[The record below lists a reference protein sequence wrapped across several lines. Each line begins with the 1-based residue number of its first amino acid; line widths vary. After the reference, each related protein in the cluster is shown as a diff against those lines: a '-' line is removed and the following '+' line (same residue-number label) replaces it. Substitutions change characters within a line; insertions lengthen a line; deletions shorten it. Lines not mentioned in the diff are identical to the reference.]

1 MTSSSFSSSSN
12 IGVQTNTAHDLWVGA
27 VPDPGTP
34 GPSEVLVHVRACGIC
49 GSDVHFWKEGQIGP
63 MVVTG
68 DQVLGHE
75 ASGEVISI
83 GNEVKDL
90 KPGDRVAFE
99 PGEACMSC
107 ERCKSGA
114 YNGCDKVLFKS
125 TPPVPGELRRYMVH
139 PASLCYKIGEL
150 SYAEGA
156 LLEPL
161 SVAISGLD
169 LAGVRLGYS
178 VLVAGAGPIGT
189 LCALLSKAAGAT
201 AVVVT
206 DLNEKRLDFVKKI
219 APSILTL
226 AVKQDWSPREVAEQA
241 QKLAG
246 GIRFSKALECTGFE
260 SSIAAGILALDFR
273 GTIQLLG
280 VGKDEI
286 KIPFMHVSVNEITI
300 RGLYRYTNTWPKAI
314 RMVQAGLIDLKPLI
328 SHEVPLEEATRAFG
342 IVTDPSKGAIK
353 VLIVD
358 KS

>member
-1 MTSSSFSSSSN
+1 MSPSGSASN
-12 IGVQTNTAHDLWVGA
+12 IGVQTNTSHDLWVGP
-27 VPDPGTP
+27 VPDPGKP
-34 GPSEVLVHVRACGIC
+34 GPLEVLVHVRACGIC
-49 GSDVHFWKEGQIGP
+49 GSDVHFWKEGRIGP
-63 MVVTG
+63 MIVSG

-75 ASGEVISI
+75 ASGEVVSV
-83 GNEVKDL
+83 GTEVKDL

-125 TPPVPGELRRYMVH
+125 TPPVPGELRKWMVH
-139 PASLCYKIGEL
+139 PASLCYKIGDL

-161 SVAISGLD
+161 SVAIAGLD
-169 LAGVRLGYS
+169 LAGVKLGDI
-178 VLVAGAGPIGT
+178 VFVAGAGPIGI
-189 LCALLSKAAGAT
+189 LCALLSKAAGAST
-201 AVVVT
+201 VVVT
-206 DLNEKRLDFVKKI
+206 DLNATRLKFLEKI
-219 APSILTL
+219 APGVQTLT
-226 AVKQDWSPREVAEQA
+226 VKREWSPQQVAAEA
-241 QKLAG
+241 KKLAG
-246 GIRFSKALECTGFE
+246 GLGFSRALECTGFE
-260 SSIAAGILALDFR
+260 PSIAAGILALDFR

-314 RMVQAGLIDLKPLI
+314 RMVQAGLVDLKPLI
-328 SHEVPLEEATRAFG
+328 SYEVPLEEGPRAFD